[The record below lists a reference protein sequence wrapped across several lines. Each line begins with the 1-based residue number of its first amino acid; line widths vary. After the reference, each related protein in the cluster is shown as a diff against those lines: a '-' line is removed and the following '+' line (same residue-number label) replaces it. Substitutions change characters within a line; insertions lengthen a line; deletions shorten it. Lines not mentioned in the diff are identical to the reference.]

1 MRTFTPQ
8 IAPGTGRGVRY
19 GDRMKDSER
28 DKAVADHLAALDD
41 EIARLRKA
49 EAALDRRLAAAEDE
63 RRAMADETQRRIE
76 GTTD

>member
-8 IAPGTGRGVRY
+8 IAPGTGRSVGY
-19 GDRMKDSER
+19 GDRMNDSER
-28 DKAVADHLAALDD
+28 DRAVADHLAALDD

-63 RRAMADETQRRIE
+63 RRALADETQRRVE
-76 GTTD
+76 DATD